1 MVSIYEL
8 KLGAEKLEILKA
20 LSAEIEK
27 AIASIGKIDNSRLNA
42 IYNDILVKANQVLQN
57 TNTTQSL
64 KDDVDIKHR
73 DISEK
78 AATIN
83 QKFEQQQ
90 ALQQSLQ
97 KLKAEI
103 EALLKSGLIDD
114 TAEKTTTTYS
124 SKKIRDMLKLKIDKA
139 DFDNLKSTVGN
150 KLGKND
156 KAADSAK
163 LGGLAAD
170 KYALKDDIPSAATET
185 KAGIVKLKN
194 SITGSLSDTA
204 VSEKAIADF
213 IASNFANS
221 RQESG
226 YTKLPNG
233 LIFQWGRIGEQTNDP
248 IRVNYP
254 IAFPNL
260 CLSLIIGNLID
271 AAPSTTGGVGHQK
284 INPFDN
290 NKTGFTAKGPYGYT
304 SHYLAIGY

>member
-124 SKKIRDMLKLKIDKA
+124 SKKIGDMLKLKIDKA

-304 SHYLAIGY
+304 SHYIAIGY